1 MRATKVEVPIAPNAS
16 PLALGDPHQRTHR
29 IAHGHRLDKV
39 FEILVPSISVIGQ
52 RPPP

>member
-1 MRATKVEVPIAPNAS
+1 MAATRARFIAIQRQNTPRRHF
-16 PLALGDPHQRTHR
+16 PHQRTHR